1 MAELPPIPLPR
12 ATRLPLRDVLR
23 LGTVGVRTR
32 PVRTVL
38 AALGIAIGIAAL
50 IAVVSIPAS
59 NQAALR
65 ARLAALGPN
74 LLTVV
79 PGTDVA
85 GGGRAKLPPVA
96 VDMIRRIGPVRS
108 VSATG
113 ETDATVRRTD
123 LVPAQETGGLSV
135 KAARLDLLPV
145 LGGSVRTGRFLDQAT
160 EAFPVAVLGARAARI
175 LGTELVPGLPAPS
188 VWIKDRWF
196 TVIGVL
202 DANPLAFEVDN
213 AVLVGWQAARDHLG
227 FDGTPGQ
234 IYVRADDHAVEAVQ
248 AVLGRTANPK
258 SPNEVLVSRP
268 SDALAAQQLVEQAYS
283 GLFLGLGGVALLVGG
298 IGVANTMVISVLER
312 RREIGLRRALGAS
325 RRQISGQFLA
335 EAVVLAGIGG
345 GIGLLIGVAATA
357 VYSAS
362 QGWPAVLPL
371 TALAGGV
378 GAAIVVG
385 VLAGVYPA
393 VRASRLT
400 PTEALATT

>member
-1 MAELPPIPLPR
+1 MPEVPLPR
-12 ATRLPLRDVLR
+12 ATRLPPGDVLR

-79 PGTDVA
+79 PGTNIA
-85 GGGRAKLPPVA
+85 GGKAKLPPVA
-96 VDMIRRIGPVRS
+96 VDMIRRIGPVRE

-145 LGGSVRTGRFLDQAT
+145 LGGSVRAGRFLDQAT
-160 EAFPVAVLGARAARI
+160 EAFPVVVLGARAAKV
-175 LGTELVPGLPAPS
+175 LGTELRPGLPAPS

-202 DANPLAFEVDN
+202 AANPLAFEVDN
-213 AVLVGWQAARDHLG
+213 AVLVGWKAAEEHLG
-227 FDGTPGQ
+227 FDGSPGQ
-234 IYVRADDHAVEAVQ
+234 IYVRADDRAVEAVKS
-248 AVLGRTANPK
+248 VLGRTANPK

-378 GAAIVVG
+378 GAAVVVG